1 MNSDFNRYKEYLQRI
16 LLTPDWQKF
25 AEQNDRADSESFL
38 EYLAKYTQHGIN
50 VSGLAE
56 RLASDRDAQSPNTSF
71 DQVDISEN
79 FYPLLRRIEKAARS
93 SGLTLNRPVELATS
107 TEGMP
112 GPVARN
118 VAGRHVIFVGAGTGK
133 FANGFAGAYTD
144 TAHHLWQ
151 AGHEHVPPP
160 QALWDLG
167 LKTPGIMS
175 YAFMLARHYAQHG
188 SIVTAP
194 MLPAVYEQLHIAH
207 RSLIID
213 AMELFVLSHEYGHCL
228 AEEKIETTIS
238 ALPESESRDL
248 EFSCDQVG
256 LKISRAASAEPVN
269 MFAYSG
275 TGATLFLRAIQL
287 CEAVRQIYL
296 AGKLEEVSSP
306 SHPSVTERLIAIRRF
321 IDQTTPPDDKPLT
334 LQIFDYYDD
343 LACAMNTT
351 IVNLIIGLVEKG
363 KLGDLGD
370 AVTQK
375 SRKPH

>member
-1 MNSDFNRYKEYLQRI
+1 MNSDFTRYKEYLQRM
-16 LLTPDWQKF
+16 LLTQDWQRF
-25 AEQNDRADSESFL
+25 VEESNRAGSESFS

-50 VSGLAE
+50 VAGLAE
-56 RLASDRDAQSPNTSF
+56 RLASDRDAQSHDTSF
-71 DQVDISEN
+71 DQVDLSEI
-79 FYPLLRRIEKAARS
+79 FYPLLRKIEKAARS
-93 SGLTLNRPVELATS
+93 IGLTLNRAVELATS
-107 TEGMP
+107 TEGLP
-112 GPVARN
+112 SPVARN

-144 TAHHLWQ
+144 TAHHLWL
-151 AGHEHVPPP
+151 AGHERVPPP
-160 QALWDLG
+160 QALWGLC

-175 YAFMLARHYAQHG
+175 YALMLARHYAQHG

-194 MLPAVYEQLHIAH
+194 MLPVYEKFHIAH

-213 AMELFVLSHEYGHCL
+213 AMELFVLGHEYGHCL
-228 AEEKIETTIS
+228 AEEKIETTSS
-238 ALPESESRDL
+238 ALSEFESRDL

-275 TGATLFLRAIQL
+275 TGAALFLRAIQL

-296 AGKLEEVSSP
+296 TGKPEEVSSS
-306 SHPSVTERLIAIRRF
+306 SHPSVTERLIAIRRS
-321 IDQTTPPDDKPLT
+321 IDQTTPPDEKPLT

-343 LACAMNTT
+343 LACAMNAM

-363 KLGDLGD
+363 KLGELGE
-370 AVTQK
+370 AVPQK
-375 SRKPH
+375 SREPH